1 MSEKFETALTAEE
14 EQLNND
20 ENASRSK
27 REVLI
32 WVALSILAV
41 LLIVSTVVMIL
52 RLTEYSKVDDRIVS
66 LSSNMDETL
75 NVFAMEYQNDS
86 GEVTISG
93 ADGDK
98 VLAPGAVVDYTIRI
112 RNTDR
117 TAIDFLLA
125 PKVGFLSDI
134 TLPIKVRL
142 IGPGETYIA
151 GSATEWVDMEQL
163 NQIEQ
168 QQTLLPNEVVEYVFQ
183 WQWPFESGNDDYDT
197 WLGSHV
203 GDNAVGAE
211 LSFSIHATANT
222 DAALNGGIFGYRTN
236 EVFYLILIILLLIAA
251 IVLLIIRLCKKLQEP
266 APEPV
271 AEPEPVFVPMPDA
284 PPALTWGMTD
294 HMNVIRLEEF
304 EPYFEAGETVTLEAL
319 KQKGLMNPKANSL
332 KVLAYSGC
340 VLQKPL
346 TVETNRI
353 SAEAR
358 KAVIKAGGSV
368 RIIKD

>member
-1 MSEKFETALTAEE
+1 MSNNLEAAVQAE
-14 EQLNND
+14 QQPNND
-20 ENASRSK
+20 ENVSRSK

-32 WVALSILAV
+32 WITLSILAV
-41 LLIVSTVVMIL
+41 LLVISTVVMIL
-52 RLTEYSKVDDRIVS
+52 RLTEYVKVDDRIVS

-86 GEVTISG
+86 GEVTIKGS
-93 ADGDK
+93 DGDK
-98 VLAPGAVVDYTIRI
+98 VLAPGAVVDYSIRI

-125 PKVGFLSDI
+125 PRVSFLSDI
-134 TLPIKVRL
+134 PLPIEVRL

-151 GSATEWVDMEQL
+151 GSETEWVDMEQL
-163 NQIEQ
+163 NRIEHL
-168 QQTLLPNEVVEYVFQ
+168 QTLRPNEVVEFVFQ
-183 WQWPFESGNDDYDT
+183 WKWPFESGNDDYDT
-197 WLGSHV
+197 WLGSHA
-203 GDNAVGAE
+203 GDTAVGAE
-211 LSFSIHATANT
+211 LAFSIHATANI
-222 DAALNGGIFGYRTN
+222 DANLNGGVFGYRTN

-251 IVLLIIRLCKKLQEP
+251 IVLLIVRLCKKLQAP

-294 HMNVIRLEEF
+294 HMNVIRIEEF

-340 VLQKPL
+340 ALQKPL
-346 TVETNRI
+346 IVETNRI

-358 KAVIKAGGSV
+358 KAILKAGGTV